1 MWLGVEDC
9 VMSKIWIYI
18 ACFLVTFPL
27 FSQKQFDG
35 PYTFNGI
42 EGRAVF
48 GVMEKEGE
56 VLKTGGFNFWR
67 KQING
72 EDRSQLFK
80 TNISGQYLQGLKTG
94 TWEFVDESHQV
105 SLTDVVDFRVQ
116 ADLLSQQIRLEANYR
131 DGVPHGRWQFEEN
144 EFSKGALRKKSLVE
158 DFNFR
163 NGSIRGRFQFKDF
176 VGNKSRFFRGQTND
190 QGAMVGEWT
199 LVYLEE
205 GRLVNEVRNYEDGFL
220 LGLVKR
226 DLISGEVLEEVVFFE
241 TIDKLRQVSQKSNRG
256 FRVAD
261 QKFGLEFTDG
271 FLRGSSPLLAQQA
284 GNRFMAD
291 FLVKVLR
298 YEEDYVNSSAE
309 LIRSPFH
316 TKRFVFELS
325 RSDQKLIEDLP
336 AAFDKTKETIETYA
350 NKNTLNLHRQKTEEL
365 AAAHTFFS
373 FQENKMKDMSVLME
387 LFRSKEIQYVDV
399 PALWESGLP
408 FFARQE
414 VIGYTWEE
422 ENKNLFLDY
431 STEVFEK
438 NFFEGLKAY
447 LDQVSAYTDQQKQR
461 IDELLAQIEQ
471 DEELGLL
478 QQEIL
483 DNYRKLI
490 ATIQDLGQEKASAFP
505 FVSVYENILVAQF
518 NGLQDQFAKLDD
530 YYLKKEKGRTILDL
544 LSTWEASYPQ
554 IVELPNQWERM
565 DLLYMEETFNPFTYS
580 RYPQRVQVKLFE
592 AGERLWEHYTR
603 RLSEEKDYAQ
613 LDVWLKKMDK
623 LTQRM
628 EVLKSKDTRRL
639 EQKINRRLSVS
650 KLESLL
656 EL

>member
-1 MWLGVEDC
+1 
-9 VMSKIWIYI
+9 MSRIWIYI
-18 ACFLVTFPL
+18 ACFLITFPL

-42 EGRAVF
+42 EGRAAF

-56 VLKTGGFNFWR
+56 VLKTGDFSFWR

-116 ADLLSQQIRLEANYR
+116 ADLLSQQSRLEANYR

-144 EFSKGALRKKSLVE
+144 EFSKGTLRKKSLVE

-190 QGAMVGEWT
+190 QGVMVGEWT

-205 GRLVNEVRNYEDGFL
+205 ERLVTEVRNYEDGFL

-226 DLISGEVLEEVVFFE
+226 DLISGEVLEEVVLFE
-241 TIDKLRQVSQKSNRG
+241 TIDKLRQVNQKSNKG

-271 FLRGSSPLLAQQA
+271 FLSGSAPFLAQQA

-325 RSDQKLIEDLP
+325 RSDQKLIEDMP
-336 AAFDKTKETIETYA
+336 AVFDKTKETIDTYA
-350 NKNTLNLHRQKTEEL
+350 NKNSLNLHRQKTEEL
-365 AAAHTFFS
+365 AAAHAFFAL
-373 FQENKMKDMSVLME
+373 QENKMKDMKNLID
-387 LFRSKEIQYVDV
+387 LFKSKEIQYVDV
-399 PALWESGLP
+399 QALWKSGLP
-408 FFARQE
+408 FFVPQE
-414 VIGYTWEE
+414 FIAYKWGEE
-422 ENKNLFLDY
+422 EKKLSLDY
-431 STEVFEK
+431 SAEVFEK

-447 LDQVSAYTDQQKQR
+447 LDQISAYSDLQKQL
-461 IDELLAQIEQ
+461 IDEILARIEQ

-483 DNYRKLI
+483 DHYRRL
-490 ATIQDLGQEKASAFP
+490 TASLEDSEGRKVAAFP
-505 FVSVYENILVAQF
+505 FKSVHENILLGQF

-530 YYLKKEKGRTILDL
+530 YNLKKEKGRAILDL
-544 LSTWEASYPQ
+544 LKTWEAIYPR
-554 IVELPNQWERM
+554 ILELPDQWERI

-592 AGERLWEHYTR
+592 AGERLWEHYTKL
-603 RLSEEKDYAQ
+603 LSEEKDYVQ
-613 LDVWLKKMDK
+613 LDLWMKKIEK
-623 LTQRM
+623 LSQRM
-628 EVLKSKDTRRL
+628 EILSSKDTRRL